1 MATTESP
8 PAAAPADRSSK
19 KSKLGFYAD
28 PRSPIAS
35 TPLKRQRTSK
45 ATSDGKPA
53 ATEDASASTEL
64 TAPCPIEE
72 EITTRRLDMNVEDE
86 ETDESKVTI
95 HPTTTAGKH
104 STADDEV
111 DLFSPALKVDG
122 RITQTLHPHLPSI
135 PSTSSTTATVVVPV
149 PDSAVPSEPDAE
161 APATPTSLKD
171 DESVVEVDFN
181 PFYFMKTLPRYSDLH
196 DVVRPIA
203 LPPKDSTAPKLCLV
217 LDLDET
223 LVHCTIDD
231 IPQADMKFPIEY
243 DSHEYIVSVK
253 RRPFMMEFLSQVSE
267 WFEVVVFTASQRV
280 YAETLLD
287 LLDPYHQLIQHRLY
301 RENCLPVDG
310 NYLKDLNV
318 LGRDLAHVLLID
330 NSPHAFGYQVTNGV
344 PIESWFSDE
353 SDSELL
359 KLLPFLE
366 SLLHVDDVRPVLAKQ
381 FQIQRLI
388 DAAVLE

>member
-135 PSTSSTTATVVVPV
+135 PSTSSTTAAVVVPV

-171 DESVVEVDFN
+171 DES
-181 PFYFMKTLPRYSDLH
+181 
-196 DVVRPIA
+196 
-203 LPPKDSTAPKLCLV
+203 
-217 LDLDET
+217 
-223 LVHCTIDD
+223 
-231 IPQADMKFPIEY
+231 IEY

-287 LLDPYHQLIQHRLY
+287 LLDPYHQLIQYVACVVAALLCVLLMAAYLHRHRLY